1 MAGRG
6 RRKKLAVKYTQKRKP
21 EETEV
26 QEHSTESATRE
37 RKARKCK
44 KVGPTKIPE
53 RPPEGSRS
61 PQQSEESRQHSPSPR
76 RNRHAES
83 SENEDESASP
93 ALPAGKSKP
102 EVGEG
107 DKGKGKAQKENPP
120 PGVSYSFTEAQEE
133 AIAC

>member
-1 MAGRG
+1 MPPKAGRG

-37 RKARKCK
+37 RKGRKCK
-44 KVGPTKIPE
+44 EVGPTKTPE

-76 RNRHAES
+76 RNRHPES
-83 SENEDESASP
+83 SEDE
-93 ALPAGKSKP
+93 GK
-102 EVGEG
+102 
-107 DKGKGKAQKENPP
+107 
-120 PGVSYSFTEAQEE
+120 YL
-133 AIAC
+133 